1 MGKEGPNSRQR
12 TSPEPTSKTME
23 QPVLLQ
29 TSATTPAILLTCSQ
43 SIEDILIGKV
53 GFLYYKLFSV
63 TVGYQLLRHKFSLAG
78 LKT

>member
-1 MGKEGPNSRQR
+1 MGKEGPKSRQR

-43 SIEDILIGKV
+43 SIEDIIIGKV
-53 GFLYYKLFSV
+53 GFLYYKCL
-63 TVGYQLLRHKFSLAG
+63 VGYQLLRHKFLAG